1 MKHNYE
7 AVFFDGEPDERLPE
21 WHVVKWDN
29 IKGGNKLGHKV
40 AAFYQDDEAEAKALA
55 DLLNKNPIWIIVDDG
70 DVFEGHQGHWA
81 DCFFSNATESAI
93 RAALE
98 DKTFFGAKEKFVI
111 REMTD
116 EELERYPEM
125 LAYREDLF
133 KRYGDF

>member
-1 MKHNYE
+1 MGHNYE

-21 WHVVKWDN
+21 WHVVKWDS

-70 DVFEGHQGHWA
+70 NVFEGHQGHWA

-93 RAALE
+93 RSALE
-98 DKTFFGAKEKFVI
+98 DKTFFGSKESFVI